1 MSTELWLALAFSA
14 LVTFLMRAWPAVWM
28 RTRLNKPVDEKTPVD
43 EMAPSPSMPLW
54 LSVLG
59 PTMIAAMTGVSLVP
73 AVPDVH
79 HAVASACGLLA
90 TLLVWW
96 RTRSL
101 GWPVVAGV
109 VAFGVVYWLSR

>member
-14 LVTFLMRAWPAVWM
+14 LVTFAMRAWPAVWM
-28 RTRLNKPVDEKTPVD
+28 RTRLNQPAEASADLS
-43 EMAPSPSMPLW
+43 APRPMPLW

-90 TLLVWW
+90 TLLAWW